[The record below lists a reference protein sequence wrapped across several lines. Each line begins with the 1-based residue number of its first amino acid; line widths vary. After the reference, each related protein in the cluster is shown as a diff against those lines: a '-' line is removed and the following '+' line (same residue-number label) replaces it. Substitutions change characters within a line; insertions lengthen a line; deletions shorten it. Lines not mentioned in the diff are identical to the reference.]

1 MITIFYVE
9 EALVVENKATW
20 LDKFND
26 IFTNY

>member
-26 IFTNY
+26 FFIN